1 MRECLK
7 LNPDHKTCFP
17 FYKRVKKL
25 AKLREQLEK
34 LNKGEKWMD
43 CLAKGKE
50 ILQFEKSVDS
60 IQLDVFRHTCKC
72 NKEAGHIAEAIQECT
87 EVLNNGDPNDLDIL
101 CERAEAH
108 ILNEQFDKGLFLHSS
123 TTINSYHFSCRRLP
137 KSCKR
142 QWRIKKSKRRFEQG
156 TKIVEAI
163 AKEGLLQ
170 NLGR

>member
-142 QWRIKKSKRRFEQG
+142 P
-156 TKIVEAI
+156 
-163 AKEGLLQ
+163 
-170 NLGR
+170 